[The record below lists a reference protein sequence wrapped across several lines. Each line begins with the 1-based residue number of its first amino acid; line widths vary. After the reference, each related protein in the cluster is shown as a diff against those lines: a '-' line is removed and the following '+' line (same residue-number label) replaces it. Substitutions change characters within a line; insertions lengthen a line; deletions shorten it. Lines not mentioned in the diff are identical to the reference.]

1 MKTTRS
7 LKILSRILFF
17 FGVFFIVVFFSDW
30 FSGPFF
36 FNRNYWV
43 LKFILCVIVPLLTV
57 LFNFIQEK
65 KLRFIS
71 KTAPIIMSSFIC
83 FFLLFNFLSI
93 EQFRFYQ
100 MASLYH
106 IAYALVCIFSV
117 FAVATII
124 AAHNSGEVG
133 YSEFYNDFF
142 LGYLPVLIML
152 YILFYINYRELGGEY
167 EVNLIPFGGEI
178 KKLFLMPSAFHI
190 MRTIGNIAFY
200 STITLTAARFIKKNT
215 AAYAFLVGFLLCAV
229 TEFAQGILSVG
240 DADIDDIILN
250 STGALIG
257 ALIYKL
263 IIEKII
269 KRAAIQD

>member
-1 MKTTRS
+1 MKTTRA

-36 FNRNYWV
+36 FNRNYRV
-43 LKFILCVIVPLLTV
+43 LKFILCVTVPLLTV

-83 FFLLFNFLSI
+83 FFLLFNFLGI

-100 MASLYH
+100 TASLYH

-124 AAHNSGEVG
+124 AARNNGEAG
-133 YSEFYNDFF
+133 YPEFFNDFF

-152 YILFYINYRELGGEY
+152 YVLFYINYRELGGEY
-167 EVNLIPFGGEI
+167 EVNLIPFRGEI
-178 KKLFLMPSAFHI
+178 KKHFLMPSAFYV

-200 STITLTAARFIKKNT
+200 SSITLTAARFIKKNT
-215 AAYAFLVGFLLCAV
+215 AIYAFLVGFLLCAV